1 MSIHQGLT
9 TWIVATRVFTIAY
22 RWNMRFPEAMR
33 TFRILRGRRTV
44 LACGPVDAPAPIVIP
59 EPSAVEGSQARDD
72 RSTFQRHVPTRDPS
86 AAL

>member
-44 LACGPVDAPAPIVIP
+44 LACGPVV
-59 EPSAVEGSQARDD
+59 VEW
-72 RSTFQRHVPTRDPS
+72 
-86 AAL
+86 